1 MLENDSSL
9 SWTGDLQSDLLAVLT
24 STLQKMYV
32 ESDLKALN
40 TIASFG
46 LSTLADDMKAIVDGT
61 ASETT
66 ASDYLTDVLSKIDQ
80 IYEGFE
86 LSDKESGY
94 RTIEYAVSN
103 NGSSNYIVDNVNP
116 SSEEFVVYAR
126 IGDTLNFRPL
136 PIRFLTFTPLNFHQ
150 YRTPHPQVMT
160 WARTRGHPI
169 APLSALW
176 SLIRIRLKR
185 FFHDVACTRECTRR
199 EK

>member
-61 ASETT
+61 ALETT
-66 ASDYLTDVLSKIDQ
+66 ANDYLTDVLSKIDQ

-86 LSDKESGY
+86 ISDKESGY

-103 NGSSNYIVDNVNP
+103 NGSSNYIIDNVNP

-126 IGDTLNFRPL
+126 IGAVSYTHLTLP
-136 PIRFLTFTPLNFHQ
+136 TTMW
-150 YRTPHPQVMT
+150 V
-160 WARTRGHPI
+160 
-169 APLSALW
+169 
-176 SLIRIRLKR
+176 
-185 FFHDVACTRECTRR
+185 
-199 EK
+199 